1 MLCSTVHGH
10 RQPGRSLSKGFLVE
24 VVHSMAGANPLEVG
38 DVVSQLL
45 DARHLLVQEVAL
57 DEVCHLWEIKGG
69 GEGRKNQLTKT
80 QIKAI
85 SYEKIRVYEK
95 VTELERGMSRLDLRG
110 SHRACRQPCAGPEV
124 PG

>member
-24 VVHSMAGANPLEVG
+24 VVHSMAGADPLEVG

-69 GEGRKNQLTKT
+69 GRREEESVNKDTEK
-80 QIKAI
+80 
-85 SYEKIRVYEK
+85 SYI
-95 VTELERGMSRLDLRG
+95 L
-110 SHRACRQPCAGPEV
+110 
-124 PG
+124 